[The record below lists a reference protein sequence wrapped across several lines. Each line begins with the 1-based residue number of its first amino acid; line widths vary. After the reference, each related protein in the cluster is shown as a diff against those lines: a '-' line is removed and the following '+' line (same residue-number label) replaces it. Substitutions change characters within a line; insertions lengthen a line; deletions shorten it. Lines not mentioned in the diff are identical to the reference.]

1 MLLVGWAALA
11 GCGWRWSALAGW
23 LAVCIVVCECICDE
37 DARRASVGLTAE
49 VVFCILF
56 AGWRLVAEEIE
67 LVG

>member
-23 LAVCIVVCECICDE
+23 LCVLRGVGVCECEVMMRGGRCWVRGIACGGGFF
-37 DARRASVGLTAE
+37 AFFVGGLA
-49 VVFCILF
+49 F
-56 AGWRLVAEEIE
+56 E